1 MAVLA
6 DGGFGVAVDVEGVRD
21 LSPAPAVA
29 VPDSQP
35 DRRLCPGW
43 RPGGGL
49 GHADLVK
56 DGWRVVSG
64 TDHLYTYFN
73 VSSYV

>member
-21 LSPAPAVA
+21 LSPAPAVT

-35 DRRLCPGW
+35 DRGLCPGR

-56 DGWRVVSG
+56 GGWRDKSVG
-64 TDHLYTYFN
+64 QIILYYFKASPH
-73 VSSYV
+73 V